1 MKTKTEL
8 SLYSFYNISGM
19 KLHLE
24 HMAQRGWFLDKITQF
39 GWHYRKGEPKKLTY
53 AVSYYAKASAFE
65 PEVSEGQ
72 QTFQDFCEH
81 AGWHLAAGN
90 AKLQVFYNEQED
102 PVPIYTDPESELE
115 AIEAVAKSTIPAFWM
130 FTVLSLF
137 ELGMLISGY
146 FDNPINFLSDSFR
159 LSGVCSIVLLSA
171 CFINDLCRYY
181 IWRKKARTAAQS
193 GETVPT
199 AKSSLLLSPVL
210 IFAAL
215 IVMLLGLMGG
225 RQPEQL
231 RYFILNLLYIIGLIF
246 IVNSVR
252 LLLKKKKVD
261 KNVNIALT
269 LTVDIILAAV
279 FSGLLTFD
287 VFHIV
292 RHDEP
297 QEQDKMLLTVSA
309 VNGEENV
316 DFKGDMI
323 LSNSVFMSQN
333 RGWEY
338 PVDGESL
345 SYWVVDVKAGFLK
358 DFCLKNMLHEKD
370 ELGSYGDDYDPDCP
384 DYIYNEIPAQSWNA
398 DRAWQLSAYGDKK
411 NDYLLQYGD
420 RFAQLALSFEPTE
433 AEKLRVSELLNN
445 K

>member
-8 SLYSFYNISGM
+8 SLYSFYNLSGM

-24 HMAQRGWFLDKITQF
+24 HMAQKGWFLDKITQF
-39 GWHYRKGEPKKLTY
+39 GWHYRKGEPKELTY

-65 PEVSEGQ
+65 PEISEGQ

-90 AKLQVFYNEQED
+90 AKLQVFYNEQEY

-130 FTVLSLF
+130 FSVLLLF

-171 CFINDLCRYY
+171 YFINDICRYY

-193 GETVPT
+193 GETVST
-199 AKSSLLLSPVL
+199 AKSSLLLSPIL

-215 IVMLLGLMGG
+215 ITMLLGLIGS
-225 RQPEQL
+225 RQTEQL
-231 RYFILNLLYIIGLIF
+231 WSFVLNLLYIIGLIF

-279 FSGLLTFD
+279 FAALLTFD
-287 VFHIV
+287 VLHIV

-297 QEQDKMLLTVSA
+297 REQDNMLLTVVEVKA
-309 VNGEENV
+309 ENNGNV
-316 DFKGDMI
+316 KGDVI
-323 LSNSVFMSQN
+323 TSNSVFMSQN

-338 PVDGESL
+338 PVEGESL

-370 ELGSYGDDYDPDCP
+370 ALGSYNDDYDPHRP
-384 DYIYNEIPAQSWNA
+384 DYIYNEIPVQSWNA

-420 RFAQLALSFEPTE
+420 RFAQLELSFEPSE
-433 AEKLRVSELLNN
+433 AEMLRISQLLDAR
-445 K
+445 